1 MIQIP
6 KRLLNVITSL
16 YWELRGDAA
25 PVLKH
30 NNALPYS
37 SEILW
42 LAKAKKKVSRVA
54 ERHLDSSLWHSARRS
69 LWLTGSSLTWEFA
82 RNKGEGV
89 PPREMLPLIICPCP
103 RASRSAGCLAP
114 ANYGKP
120 TLRCRRVN
128 INPNDAA
135 EPAQMCAAVWCS
147 KPAAAS
153 IFSTSVS
160 PDNLAHL
167 PGFFLFCVWC
177 GPRLRRDEM
186 NATFR
191 RRGVERASAARNLSL
206 LSRDVVILYRGNM
219 LKYILLYFSAKKNP
233 KKLSPKERTISFW
246 CSQIQQTTCSV
257 LNLCCCPSSLPWTW
271 QHEQV
276 TQTHNLANEYFMRH
290 HPE

>member
-54 ERHLDSSLWHSARRS
+54 ERHLDSSLRHSARRS

-167 PGFFLFCVWC
+167 PGFFFVLCLMWPSFEARWNECYLQEERGWKSLCGSKPFPSVEGCCNIIQEEHVEIYITLFLC
-177 GPRLRRDEM
+177 
-186 NATFR
+186 
-191 RRGVERASAARNLSL
+191 
-206 LSRDVVILYRGNM
+206 
-219 LKYILLYFSAKKNP
+219 KKKP